1 MYVITNQKL
10 KVVYI
15 TVVYNTLDEALEED
29 SVNVAKCIIE
39 HHGRV

>member
-1 MYVITNQKL
+1 MYVIINQKL
-10 KVVYI
+10 KLVYI
-15 TVVYNTLDEALEED
+15 TVVYNTLDKALEED